1 MIVLKTPLEIV
12 HVTNGAF
19 FKTTAFITADYS
31 IVEGISAGSEFNYA
45 IENLNERL
53 ITTSIFRR
61 TKNNFENI
69 TFCDGAVKIFNLPN
83 AGGNSVNSEALSFEY
98 FNAMYGATL
107 EATEME
113 LKYFPLGSKITDFS
127 VRIRNQTIG
136 VSVTR
141 AMKFGNALFDKEDA
155 MRLLEKKLYGVV
167 ASTKAVIRKYR
178 WKKQILHI
186 WAENTQI
193 ARILEDVY
201 YNDISDELKSNTIVV
216 ITVCENANW
225 IFYEGKV

>member
-1 MIVLKTPLEIV
+1 M
-12 HVTNGAF
+12 
-19 FKTTAFITADYS
+19 
-31 IVEGISAGSEFNYA
+31 
-45 IENLNERL
+45 NEKL
-53 ITTSIFRR
+53 ITTSIFRK
-61 TKNNFENI
+61 TKRNFENI
-69 TFCDGAVKIFNLPN
+69 NFCDGAVKIFNLPN

-127 VRIRNQTIG
+127 IRLRDKIIG

-141 AMKFGNALFDKEDA
+141 AMKFGNGLFDKEDA
-155 MRLLEKKLYGVV
+155 TRLLEKKLFGVI

-186 WAENTQI
+186 WAENKHT
-193 ARILEDVY
+193 AKVLEEVY
-201 YNDISDELKSNTIVV
+201 NNDISAELKSNTIVV
-216 ITVCENANW
+216 ITVCENAKW
-225 IFYEGKV
+225 IFYE